1 MELRT
6 SNEHFDVQNSAA
18 EKRNSLGTEL
28 DMGRVITIDGP
39 AASGKTSVSRE
50 LARRL
55 GWTWVSTGAFYRG
68 LAYVAQQLNMDL
80 NDENKLAELAGG
92 NQWRVEMKDEN
103 TEVYFGD
110 KNVTELIT
118 HEDVGNIASKIS
130 HFPKVRMSLLKGQRD
145 CSNKTQGLVAEGRD
159 CGTVVFPNAEI
170 KIYLTA
176 RSENRAERRAK
187 ELGLST
193 QETEQAQNVRD
204 QQDSTRKA
212 APLQV
217 PDKALVVDTTDLNFE
232 QVVDAVESHS
242 RKLLK

>member
-6 SNEHFDVQNSAA
+6 TAA
-18 EKRNSLGTEL
+18 PSTAQKSGAENLKGLDL

-68 LAYVAQQLNMDL
+68 LAYVAQQLKVDL
-80 NDENKLAELAGG
+80 NDENKLADLAASD
-92 NQWRVEMKDEN
+92 QWRVDMSEEN
-103 TEVYFGD
+103 TEVYFGS
-110 KNVTELIT
+110 KNVTDFIT

-130 HFPKVRMSLLKGQRD
+130 HFPKVRQSLLKGQRD
-145 CSNKTQGLVAEGRD
+145 CSSKTQGLVAEGRD

-193 QETEQAQNVRD
+193 EETVQAQSVRD

-217 PDKALVVDTTDLNFE
+217 PDQALVVDTTDLNFE
-232 QVVDAVESHS
+232 QVVDAVEAHA
-242 RKLLK
+242 RKKLK